1 VTGQPLIEQIAQRH
15 ARSRRR
21 RLRNLPAEL
30 VAQLDRRFLVL
41 GRTGQHHLLA
51 GHRILP
57 TEQPDLV
64 PAAALPDAGQVLR
77 SLLPACHEKQGKPQ
91 NWTVSWTEI
100 N

>member
-1 VTGQPLIEQIAQRH
+1 MSGKNKA
-15 ARSRRR
+15 
-21 RLRNLPAEL
+21 
-30 VAQLDRRFLVL
+30 D
-41 GRTGQHHLLA
+41 QHHLLA

-64 PAAALPDAGQVLR
+64 PTAALPDAGQVLR
-77 SLLPACHEKQGKPQ
+77 RLLPAAMRRQCKQQ